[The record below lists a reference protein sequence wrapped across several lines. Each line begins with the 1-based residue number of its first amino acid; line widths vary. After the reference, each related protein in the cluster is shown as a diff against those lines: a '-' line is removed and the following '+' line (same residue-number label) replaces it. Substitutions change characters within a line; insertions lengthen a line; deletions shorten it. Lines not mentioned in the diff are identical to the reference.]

1 MTVHLS
7 IWPSSAYWMVV
18 TPWLF
23 FGNTT
28 GALGV
33 DFRNG
38 DAVPCD
44 SRLTFLLLPGV
55 LKSASFFLTR

>member
-7 IWPSSAYWMVV
+7 IWPSSAYWTVV

-55 LKSASFFLTR
+55 LKSAS